1 MNFKDRLLHA
11 WNAFKGDN
19 SYSPPANDTTIYSNT
34 SMRPRIY
41 KANQSR
47 FSSAIFTRIAIDVA
61 MTQFN
66 HVKINKSNDDLT
78 VLDSGLQYCLT
89 REANT
94 DQTSIAFLHD
104 VVFSLLD
111 EGCIAVVPI
120 DTTINPKVSGSFDVL
135 SMRVA
140 KIIGWTNN
148 SVQVNVYDEHEG
160 RYKQIWLPKKAVA
173 IIESP
178 LYYVINEPNSTLQRL
193 LRKMAILDSSDNA
206 YAVNRLDII
215 LQTPQSIRTDVQ
227 KENAKKRI
235 QDIDDQL
242 SVGNNGIA
250 YIDATERIT
259 QLNRPSNSQ
268 IAESIDKLKAEFYNQ
283 LGLTQAIFDGTA
295 TEAQLRSYYN
305 RTIDPIIAF
314 IVQELERKF
323 LTKTART
330 QGQAIETYRD
340 TLKFVSAEQ
349 LISLGDTMRR
359 NEIATSNEI
368 RKIIGM
374 KRSNDAKADKLD
386 NPNIAPKK
394 QVGSATRGEGEHTRD
409 NQNGYNSVSNKEE

>member
-19 SYSPPANDTTIYSNT
+19 SYSPPVSDTTVYSNT
-34 SMRPRIY
+34 GMRPRIY
-41 KANQSR
+41 KAKQSR
-47 FSSAIFTRIAIDVA
+47 FSSSIFTRIAIDVA
-61 MTQFN
+61 VTQFN
-66 HVKINKSNDDLT
+66 HVKINKVNDDLT

-89 REANT
+89 QEANI
-94 DQTSIAFLHD
+94 DQTAIAFMFD

-111 EGCIAVVPI
+111 EGCIAVVPT
-120 DTTINPKVSGSFDVL
+120 DTSINPKVSGAFDIL

-148 SVQVNVYDEHEG
+148 SVQVHIYDEREG
-160 RYKQIWLPKKAVA
+160 RYKQIWLPKKSVA

-206 YAVNRLDII
+206 YATNRLDII
-215 LQTPQSIRTDVQ
+215 LQTPQSVRTDVQ

-235 QDIDDQL
+235 KDIDDQL
-242 SVGNNGIA
+242 SVGSNGIA

-386 NPNIAPKK
+386 NPNIAPKT

-409 NQNGYNSVSNKEE
+409 NQNGYNSKSNKEE